1 LEKKKKETAK
11 LYQWSKTSH
20 KKVVVDSLTNIAVG
34 SLKIII
40 AIGSLK
46 RKQKLKLKLKTK
58 NKNKKKQNKKTMKM
72 NLTK

>member
-1 LEKKKKETAK
+1 MLH
-11 LYQWSKTSH
+11 QWSKTSH

-46 RKQKLKLKLKTK
+46 RKKK
-58 NKNKKKQNKKTMKM
+58 KKKQTNKKQKQKQ
-72 NLTK
+72 NKTKRQ